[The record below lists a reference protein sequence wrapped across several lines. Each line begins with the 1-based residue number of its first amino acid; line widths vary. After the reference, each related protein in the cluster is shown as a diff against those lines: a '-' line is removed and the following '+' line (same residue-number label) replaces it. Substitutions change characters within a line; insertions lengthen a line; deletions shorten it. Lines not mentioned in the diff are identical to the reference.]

1 MKNKPFLWAAGLMLI
16 SSSAQSQQLSCE
28 PCLPLEITTHKTV
41 NVVFPYAL
49 AGVERGSAD
58 ILAQKAPGADNILQL
73 KARKK
78 GFIQS
83 SLSVITAQGKLY
95 CFVVD
100 YADQP
105 MQLTLLVTGQPKTA
119 PGVMLS
125 SSNLALPVDSTASLA
140 ALGKKTIR
148 NIRDAKGKAV
158 FRLTGLFTQHD
169 QLYFAV
175 SLRNKAALSYQ
186 IGAVRLFLKDRKPA
200 KRTAQQQSEISPKW
214 ISGMDNASKHSS
226 AQFLV
231 IATDKFPFSK
241 RQYLTIELSEK
252 NGSRNLRLPISARK
266 LLRART
272 LPTATDL

>member
-1 MKNKPFLWAAGLMLI
+1 MKNKPILWAAGLMLI
-16 SSSAQSQQLSCE
+16 SSGAQSQQLFCE

-49 AGVERGSAD
+49 SGVERGSAD

-105 MQLTLLVTGQPKTA
+105 MQLTLLVTDQPKTA
-119 PGVMLS
+119 PGVILS
-125 SSNLALPVDSTASLA
+125 SSKHPHPLDSTILSAVQ
-140 ALGKKTIR
+140 GKKTVR

-158 FRLTGLFTQHD
+158 LRLTGLFTEHD

-175 SLRNKAALSYQ
+175 SLRNRAALSYE
-186 IGAVRLFLKDRKPA
+186 IEAVRLFLMDRKPA
-200 KRTAQQQSEISPKW
+200 KRTAQQQTEISPKW
-214 ISGMDNASKHSS
+214 ISGLDNATTHS
-226 AQFLV
+226 ADQFLV
-231 IATDKFPFSK
+231 IAADKFPFSK
-241 RQYLTIELSEK
+241 RQYLTIELTEK
-252 NGSRNLRLPISARK
+252 NGARNLRLQISARR
-266 LLRART
+266 LLRARK
-272 LPTATDL
+272 LPAPKDL